1 MTTATSSAPAPIE
14 TLSSQQHEGAA
25 AGVDRDQ
32 IYQWYSLFNL
42 GSVRGFFLICTQLR
56 NFFRELGSCNLNLP
70 NC

>member
-42 GSVRGFFLICTQLR
+42 GSVRGFFLICTDFQ
-56 NFFRELGSCNLNLP
+56 
-70 NC
+70 